1 MSVTCQRC
9 NAVFDTRDEFLEHR
23 KYPCGDTNFA
33 PITPTVTTSNFV
45 TNVAQPPKYVCERC
59 GKSFETSQG
68 LNGHVKA
75 HYGRPRKPRAKK
87 MVPVQVADD
96 VPDAR
101 MVCPECGTLWEIYG
115 PVEMEV
121 CPTCSSDLFA
131 VGETR
136 TVRVVVQ

>member
-1 MSVTCQRC
+1 MNFTCTRC
-9 NAVFDTRDEFLEHR
+9 KKEFDTRDELLEHR
-23 KYPCGDTNFA
+23 TYPCQPEGYTDFCA
-33 PITPTVTTSNFV
+33 EKPKLQPTALKQHVC
-45 TNVAQPPKYVCERC
+45 NVC
-59 GKSFETSQG
+59 GKKFDSVFG
-68 LNGHVKA
+68 LNGHMKV
-75 HYGRPRKPRAKK
+75 HYGRPRKTKVKQKP
-87 MVPVQVADD
+87 VPVADD

-101 MVCPECGTLWEIYG
+101 MVCPECNTLWEIYG